1 VSAFAVIRL
10 SGELE
15 ISRKDEVAR
24 ELQLTGTEGGIIVD
38 FHDVTYADSTTL
50 AELLR
55 FRGEA
60 AARNIPVAI
69 VIGSRQ
75 FSRLIQYAGLN
86 DAFAVFESLAA
97 ASEFL
102 ASKGAA

>member
-1 VSAFAVIRL
+1 M

-15 ISRKDEVAR
+15 LSRKSEVAQA
-24 ELQLTGTEGGIIVD
+24 LQITDTAGGIIVD
-38 FHDVTYADSTTL
+38 FFDVTYADSTTL

-75 FSRLIQYAGLN
+75 FSRLIRYAGLN
-86 DAFAVFESLAA
+86 DAFAVFDDKAA
-97 ASEFL
+97 AL
-102 ASKGAA
+102 AYLSTKGAA